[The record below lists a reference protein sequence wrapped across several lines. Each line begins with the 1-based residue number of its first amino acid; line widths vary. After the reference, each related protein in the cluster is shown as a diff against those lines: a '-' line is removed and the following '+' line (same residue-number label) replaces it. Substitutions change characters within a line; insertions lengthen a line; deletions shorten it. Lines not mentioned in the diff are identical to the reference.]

1 MSQASAA
8 EVIPMF
14 GPSESDWIVTLVA
27 KGGKI
32 SSRRVTPGTIDEESA
47 VRVAMNASEMKLADL
62 DCYSVRRAAD
72 RSLVTNGDDFLA
84 TLRAKKRN

>member
-1 MSQASAA
+1 MSQSIAA
-8 EVIPMF
+8 DIIPLF
-14 GPSESDWIVTLVA
+14 GPSDADWIVTLVT

-32 SSRRVTPGTIDEESA
+32 SSRRVTPSTIDEESA

-84 TLRAKKRN
+84 SLRAKKRN